1 MLQSFTKKYTDLS
14 TEDEFAFIFYCD
26 LCDKAWKSV
35 PLKEQ
40 TGKECFTLI
49 AALFVTGGFV
59 IMIFLKKKTD
69 VPAAVREMAP
79 LNDE

>member
-1 MLQSFTKKYTDLS
+1 M
-14 TEDEFAFIFYCD
+14 
-26 LCDKAWKSV
+26 